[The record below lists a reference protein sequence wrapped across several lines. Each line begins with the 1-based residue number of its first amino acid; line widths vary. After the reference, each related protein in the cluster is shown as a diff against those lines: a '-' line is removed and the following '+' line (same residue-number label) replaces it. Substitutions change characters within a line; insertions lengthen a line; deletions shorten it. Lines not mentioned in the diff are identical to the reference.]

1 MIISVWFEGGVNG
14 AQSGRWSSYEYLGS
28 TPSALIPNASMGVGA
43 ELTVDEIRSVASNSE
58 HHYPPSLHAPLISS
72 PDSYS
77 YAGGMLI
84 ILHYPLFNKYFRSI
98 KFVWLLVLIGLKGKL
113 GVLYIGNYFT
123 RFMTCFVI
131 ITFFIHKIHCY
142 LLSL

>member
-1 MIISVWFEGGVNG
+1 MIVRVWIEGGENG

-28 TPSALIPNASMGVGA
+28 TPSALIPNASMGVGVGVGA
-43 ELTVDEIRSVASNSE
+43 ELTVEEIRSVASNSE

-84 ILHYPLFNKYFRSI
+84 NFPFPLFIKYF
-98 KFVWLLVLIGLKGKL
+98 
-113 GVLYIGNYFT
+113 
-123 RFMTCFVI
+123 
-131 ITFFIHKIHCY
+131 
-142 LLSL
+142 